1 MGAAGERPQPTRR
14 RYRAST
20 YAAPVPDRPALS
32 AGFPP
37 GPRTVELAQ
46 LAEQLGYARVW
57 LFDSAGLYEDI
68 WMWLALAARET
79 SVPLGTA
86 VLVPNLRHVM
96 TTAAA
101 VATLEGLAPGRTAY
115 GFGTGATARW
125 VLGKPALSWAT
136 TRRYL
141 ETLRALLRGEVV
153 EIDGARTQMLHHPEL
168 ATARPLD
175 VPILLSAMGPK
186 GREIARE
193 VADGIITVG
202 GGVEGFDWC
211 VQMVNGT
218 VLDAGED
225 LTTARVRDAVGP
237 WYVMAYHGTYQAAG
251 EAVDNLPLGAEW
263 RAEIEAERPPGERHL
278 AVHEGHVTH
287 VMDHDRA
294 VLDAAGD
301 AVAGFGWI
309 GSPDE
314 VRARAETAAASGVS
328 ELLYTPTGPD
338 VEREL
343 RAFAAAMH
351 EQDQ

>member
-1 MGAAGERPQPTRR
+1 MPDLPT
-14 RYRAST
+14 
-20 YAAPVPDRPALS
+20 LS

-37 GPRTVELAQ
+37 GRATVELTR
-46 LAEQLGYARVW
+46 LAEELGYGRVW
-57 LFDSAGLYEDI
+57 LFDSAGLYDDI

-101 VATLEGLAPGRTAY
+101 VTTLEGLAPGRTAY

-141 ETLRALLRGEVV
+141 ETLRALLQGEVV
-153 EIDGARTQMLHHPEL
+153 EVDGARTQMLHHGDL

-186 GREIARE
+186 GKEIARE
-193 VADGIITVG
+193 IADGIITIG

-218 VLDAGED
+218 VLDPGED
-225 LTTARVRDAVGP
+225 LTTPRVREAVGP
-237 WYVMAYHGTYQAAG
+237 WYVMAYHGTWQAAG
-251 EAVDNLPLGAEW
+251 VAVDGLPLGAEW
-263 RAEIEAERPPGERHL
+263 RAGIEAERPEAERHL
-278 AVHEGHVTH
+278 AVHEGHATH
-287 VMDHDRA
+287 VLDRDRG
-294 VLDAAGD
+294 VLDAAGEG
-301 AVAGFGWI
+301 VAGFGWI
-309 GSPDE
+309 GTPDD
-314 VRARAETAAASGVS
+314 VRGRAEAAAARGVT

-343 RAFAAAMH
+343 RAFAAAFR
-351 EQDQ
+351 